1 MIAAEQ
7 SHTLSMFK
15 ANNENAI
22 TQLLAKPKHLFGLN
36 YLSHINYKSL
46 EDLVLQMGFSSALSL
61 S

>member
-15 ANNENAI
+15 ANNDNAI
-22 TQLLAKPKHLFGLN
+22 TQLLAEQEHLFGLN

-46 EDLVLQMGFSSALSL
+46 ENLVLELGFSAQRLV
-61 S
+61 